1 MKRLTQTWL
10 IMRMLTLV
18 GLSCLALAA
27 LAADNVEEQVRARQ
41 QARLTERN
49 RVLSLQDC
57 IKIALEHNLDVQI
70 SRLDPD
76 KARFDLRSSYGS
88 YDPSL
93 SLSGSHSYA
102 LSPGGLDS
110 QSRAY
115 SGTESETDSF
125 GAGVGGFLPWGTRY
139 NLGANISDR
148 YGTSPGS
155 TADLNNF
162 TVSTNT
168 IFDINTGNPS
178 GYLFS
183 TNYNTLPTRNPFE
196 SASANVGFFELR
208 QPLLKD
214 FWIDNTRLQI
224 FLNKNKLKTSELGFR
239 TDVINVI
246 TAVETAYYNL
256 IYAEESVK
264 VQEKA
269 LELAER
275 SVAENRRRVEVGAMA
290 PLDEK
295 QAEAE
300 AAARRADLLDTQA
313 TRDNQQ
319 RTMKSLLSDNYDDWK
334 DAKIIPTESLSVV
347 PQNFDLQESWR
358 RGMTSRPDLLAT
370 RIGLENLERQLK
382 YQRNQLFPQLDLVG
396 DVGYTGSDN
405 EYRGAL
411 RQVRRTDNPYYSY
424 GAQLTIPLGNVG
436 ARNSLKS
443 LKVTK
448 EQADLG
454 LKQKEQSILIEI
466 ENSIGSA
473 RTSLERV
480 DATRQARLYAEDAL
494 KAEQMKLEKGKST
507 SFIVLQL
514 QRDLTSARSAEIRAL
529 ADYNIALAT
538 LAANEGSTLERRGVE
553 LKAK

>member
-1 MKRLTQTWL
+1 
-10 IMRMLTLV
+10 MRMLTLV

-41 QARLTERN
+41 QARLAERT

-76 KARFDLRSSYGS
+76 KARFNLRSVYGS

-93 SLSGSHSYA
+93 SLSGTHSYA

-125 GAGVGGFLPWGTRY
+125 GAGVGGLLPWGTRY
-139 NLGANISDR
+139 SLGANVSDR

-155 TADLNNF
+155 SLDLNNF
-162 TVSTNT
+162 TISTNT
-168 IFDINTGNPS
+168 IYDINTGNPS

-183 TNYNTLPTRNPFE
+183 TNYSTLPTRNPFE

-224 FLNKNKLKTSELGFR
+224 FLSKNALKTSELGFR
-239 TDVINVI
+239 TEVINII

-275 SVAENRRRVEVGAMA
+275 SVAENRRRVEVGALA

-300 AAARRADLLDTQA
+300 AAARRADLLDAQA

-319 RTMKSLLSDNYDDWK
+319 RAMKGLLSDNYDDWK
-334 DAKIIPTESLSVV
+334 EAHIVPTESLSAA

-358 RGMTSRPDLLAT
+358 RGMTTRPDLLAT

-396 DVGYTGSDN
+396 DIGYTGSDN

-454 LKQKEQSILIEI
+454 LKQKEQDVLIQI
-466 ENSIGSA
+466 ENSISTA

-480 DATRQARLYAEDAL
+480 DATRQARLYAEEAL

-514 QRDLTSARSAEIRAL
+514 QRDLTSARSGEIRAL

>member
-1 MKRLTQTWL
+1 
-10 IMRMLTLV
+10 MLTLV